1 MACLIDANQILPGLW
16 LGSLASVRR
25 HDLLK
30 QAGITH
36 VITCLP
42 YSDIAE
48 RNIEIPEGIQWTII
62 PVEDALED
70 TIFPHIE
77 AVVNTIGNALRE
89 NERPLVR
96 DRGASTIGNA
106 LRENERPLVRGQ
118 GARNCVLIHCF
129 GGISRSPSLAA
140 AFIMW
145 RLRLR
150 WAAAVAYVRERRPC
164 VNPNGSFLKDLE
176 TFDRALYRDE
186 TIPTVPNKNR

>member
-1 MACLIDANQILPGLW
+1 MACLIDAHQILPGLW

-30 QAGITH
+30 KAGITH

-48 RNIEIPEGIQWTII
+48 RNIEIPEGIQWMII

-77 AVVNTIGNALRE
+77 AVVNAVGNALHI
-89 NERPLVR
+89 NEQPP
-96 DRGASTIGNA
+96 IGVKN
-106 LRENERPLVRGQ
+106 RI
-118 GARNCVLIHCF
+118 LIHCF

-140 AFIMW
+140 AYVMW

-176 TFDRALYRDE
+176 RFDRALFRDE
-186 TIPTVPNKNR
+186 TLPTVPNKNR

>member
-16 LGSLASVRR
+16 LGSLSSVRR
-25 HDLLK
+25 RDLLVK
-30 QAGITH
+30 AGITH

-48 RNIEIPEGIQWTII
+48 RNIEIPEGIHWTVV
-62 PVEDALED
+62 PVEDDLED

-77 AVVNTIGNALRE
+77 TVVNTIGNALKDGGC
-89 NERPLVR
+89 L
-96 DRGASTIGNA
+96 
-106 LRENERPLVRGQ
+106 
-118 GARNCVLIHCF
+118 LIHCL
-129 GGISRSPSLAA
+129 GGISRSPSLAV
-140 AFIMW
+140 AFVMW

-150 WAAAVAYVRERRPC
+150 WAAAIAYVRERRVC
-164 VNPNGSFLKDLE
+164 VNPNGAFIKDLE

>member
-16 LGSLASVRR
+16 LGSLAAVRR

-48 RNIEIPEGIQWTII
+48 RNVEIPEDIQWTIV

-77 AVVNTIGNALRE
+77 TVVNTIGNALRM

-96 DRGASTIGNA
+96 D
-106 LRENERPLVRGQ
+106 Q
-118 GARNCVLIHCF
+118 GARNRVLIHCF
-129 GGISRSPSLAA
+129 GGISRSPALTAA
-140 AFIMW
+140 YVMW

-164 VNPNGSFLKDLE
+164 VNPNGQFLRDLE

>member
-25 HDLLK
+25 HDLLIK
-30 QAGITH
+30 AGITH

-48 RNIEIPEGIQWTII
+48 RNIEIPEGIQWTIV

-70 TIFPHIE
+70 NIFPHIE
-77 AVVNTIGNALRE
+77 TVVNTIGNALRM
-89 NERPLVR
+89 NKRHQGVR
-96 DRGASTIGNA
+96 NS
-106 LRENERPLVRGQ
+106 
-118 GARNCVLIHCF
+118 VLIHCF
-129 GGISRSPSLAA
+129 GGISRSPALAA
-140 AFIMW
+140 AYVMW

-150 WAAAVAYVRERRPC
+150 WVAAVAYVRERRAC
-164 VNPNGSFLKDLE
+164 VNPNGTFLKDLE
-176 TFDRALYRDE
+176 TFDRALFRDE